1 MPLLE
6 KLVSLVL
13 CQLVHLEEELRR
25 QQSVLLLVESISAF
39 VLSQLLERGLP
50 VCILISVS
58 IATAPISLVFGPR
71 SETIRFFV
79 AFFEQAQVDVKDL
92 FDVRVLI
99 LMLRLLFKL
108 AEELLGVRA
117 DLCGSPRAD
126 GLLNS
131 VPVFAKLTQ

>member
-1 MPLLE
+1 MRGFRRLSIDLKVLRVFPLLKELVQLPLLE

-79 AFFEQAQVDVKDL
+79 AFFEQAQVDV
-92 FDVRVLI
+92 
-99 LMLRLLFKL
+99 
-108 AEELLGVRA
+108 
-117 DLCGSPRAD
+117 
-126 GLLNS
+126 
-131 VPVFAKLTQ
+131 